1 MSNKEELEQLI
12 LSLNEEERAVAITIF
27 LKLFSER
34 KDKPQLPAQ
43 SD

>member
-12 LSLNEEERAVAITIF
+12 LSLNEEERAIAITIF
-27 LKLFSER
+27 LKLFSEQ
-34 KDKPQLPAQ
+34 KDKSQLPAQ